1 MTKRSS
7 SRSGLFMGGKE
18 SLFGVYFGSSLVL
31 INEYKF
37 EPHGIQSWLR
47 LIKMLGSQQICLG
60 LIF

>member
-1 MTKRSS
+1 
-7 SRSGLFMGGKE
+7 MGGKE